1 MKKRTIRTQLIISF
15 LVIATL
21 IIGSLSLITLG
32 LTNNHFSKYV
42 NERQEDLLKQYVNTI
57 DLLWENSN
65 GAWNNEEISA
75 LSAKALENNFYFS
88 IEDTQGKIVW
98 QLQGKELEIARS
110 KLKRNAEK
118 VSQKKSVELDETI
131 EDKKKLV
138 NDGREFGWVT
148 FYYLGPY
155 AYTEHDA
162 MFISSMKQ
170 SLMYVAF
177 SALVVSII
185 LASWIAT
192 RLGLPLK
199 HVSDFTHKLTR
210 GEYAQK
216 IPQET
221 SIIEINSLI
230 DSLNDLSNQLEKQ
243 DSLRKRLTTD
253 ISHELRTP
261 LTTLKGNIEGMID
274 GVWKITPERLQ
285 SCYDEIDRLTRL
297 IRNIE
302 LINKIETNYDHLK
315 KTDVDLYKLVES
327 VIENFTSKISEKNIS
342 VKIHGERPVV
352 SADKD
357 KMSQVLTNLLSNA
370 IKFTQ
375 KEGRIDFSITSDKNN
390 ILLSIEDNGIGLEK
404 DQQFHIFDRF
414 YMADPSR
421 SSSLGG
427 QGIGL
432 AIVKSIVEAHNG
444 TIEVKSNL
452 GLGTKFSIKL
462 PSDSK

>member
-1 MKKRTIRTQLIISF
+1 M
-15 LVIATL
+15 
-21 IIGSLSLITLG
+21 
-32 LTNNHFSKYV
+32 
-42 NERQEDLLKQYVNTI
+42 
-57 DLLWENSN
+57 
-65 GAWNNEEISA
+65 
-75 LSAKALENNFYFS
+75 
-88 IEDTQGKIVW
+88 
-98 QLQGKELEIARS
+98 
-110 KLKRNAEK
+110 
-118 VSQKKSVELDETI
+118 
-131 EDKKKLV
+131 
-138 NDGREFGWVT
+138 
-148 FYYLGPY
+148 
-155 AYTEHDA
+155 
-162 MFISSMKQ
+162 
-170 SLMYVAF
+170 
-177 SALVVSII
+177 
-185 LASWIAT
+185 
-192 RLGLPLK
+192 
-199 HVSDFTHKLTR
+199 
-210 GEYAQK
+210 
-216 IPQET
+216 
-221 SIIEINSLI
+221 
-230 DSLNDLSNQLEKQ
+230 
-243 DSLRKRLTTD
+243 
-253 ISHELRTP
+253 
-261 LTTLKGNIEGMID
+261 
-274 GVWKITPERLQ
+274 
-285 SCYDEIDRLTRL
+285 